1 MQTKIEKKIN
11 ILITWRL
18 LIENLNKYK
27 FIFKKNGIRFD
38 VIKCDQH
45 LKENKLID
53 IIHKYDGIICG
64 DDELTKKVLKRAKRL
79 KIISK
84 WGTGIDS
91 IDKNYAKEKGIILK
105 NSPGA
110 FSKSVS
116 QHAIAL
122 IFSLLRNLVNNHN
135 DIIKN
140 RWTKPI
146 CETID
151 GKTIGIIGFG
161 KIGREIFKKLSIF
174 DVNFLF
180 NDLKKINKPNIS
192 LNNILKKSDIL
203 IISCDLNKTSKH
215 LIKYKELK
223 MMKHDAYII
232 NISRGAIIKN
242 SDLYKILKLKKIAG
256 AGLDVFEHE
265 PLKKNSPLTKLNNC
279 ILTSH
284 NAFNSKKLINSI
296 NIKSINNIINFFK
309 KR

>member
-1 MQTKIEKKIN
+1 MKTKIEKKIN

-27 FIFKKNGIRFD
+27 FIFKKNRIRFK

-91 IDKNYAKEKGIILK
+91 IDKNYAKQKGIILK

-116 QHAIAL
+116 QHAIGL
-122 IFSLLRNLVNNHN
+122 IFSILRNIVSNHN
-135 DIIKN
+135 DIIKGIWSKRIN
-140 RWTKPI
+140 N
-146 CETID
+146 TIE
-151 GKTIGIIGFG
+151 GKTIGIIGYGNIG
-161 KIGREIFKKLSIF
+161 KEIHEKLSVF
-174 DVNFLF
+174 GVNFLF
-180 NDLKKINKPNIS
+180 NDKKKINKKNTT
-192 LNNILKKSDIL
+192 LNNLLKKSDIVV
-203 IISCDLNKTSKH
+203 ISCDLNKTSYH
-215 LIKYKELK
+215 LLKYSNLK
-223 MMKHDAYII
+223 FMKRSSILI
-232 NISRGAIIKN
+232 NVSRGAIVKN
-242 SDLYKILKLKKIAG
+242 SDLLKILKQKKISG
-256 AGLDVFEHE
+256 AGLDVFEEE
-265 PLKKNSPLTKLNNC
+265 PLKKNNPLTKLKNC

-284 NAFNSKKLINSI
+284 NAFNDKNLIDKI
-296 NIKSINNIINFFK
+296 NTMSVKNIIKYFK
-309 KR
+309 N